1 MKKLIFILAIVIVV
15 IIIISLPGPAT
26 QIDYES
32 LKTPQA
38 PAITGV
44 MTKSFIDETDSYIIA
59 VHIPQTGKTNL
70 DTLLNATAHRAIGS
84 FKQDLAKVSAATASG
99 NKNPYVLHI
108 DYNIY
113 HHSANL
119 WSIVFDKEI
128 FWEDDLWHRELA
140 TINYD
145 ISGGKELGIRDMFK
159 PNTAAINNLYK
170 YSTEKMQAN
179 IGARGN
185 YDITLFNKGISPDI
199 ANYDLFAMTQDGLI
213 IFFDY
218 GQLTADENDY
228 YSLIIPYG
236 AIFGMCLTEEGL
248 PRAIDPN
255 KPMIAL
261 TFDDGPHSKYTPVL
275 LDALKKRGAKVT
287 FFVLGNRAEGLPAI
301 IKRAVEEGHSV
312 NIHSYNHIGSFT
324 NMSQYALDSHLSRT
338 AGAIKAAS
346 GKAPNLVRPP
356 YGAINKE
363 VAAKINY
370 PIILWNVDTLD
381 WKYRD
386 ANYVAKY
393 IINHAQDGDIIL
405 LHDIHGTSVTGAVS
419 AIDTLQAR
427 GYQFVTVEELFY
439 HKNKSLNNGGIYR
452 SVK

>member
-1 MKKLIFILAIVIVV
+1 MKKLIFILAIVIVA

-26 QIDYES
+26 QIDYER
-32 LKTPQA
+32 LKISQTPTV
-38 PAITGV
+38 PGV
-44 MTKSFIDETDSYIIA
+44 TTKSFIDETDSYIIA
-59 VHIPQTGKTNL
+59 VHIPQTGKINL

-84 FKQDLAKVSAATASG
+84 FKKDLAAVSAANGTG
-99 NKNPYVLHI
+99 NKNLYVLHI

-113 HHSANL
+113 HHSPNL
-119 WSIVFDKEI
+119 WSIFFDKEI
-128 FWEDDLWHRELA
+128 FLEDELWHKELD

-145 ISGGKELGIRDMFK
+145 VSSGKELGIRDMFRA
-159 PNTAAINNLYK
+159 NAAAINELYK
-170 YSTEKMQAN
+170 YSAEKMQAN
-179 IGARGN
+179 ISAQDN
-185 YDITLFNKGISPDI
+185 YDATLFDKGISPDI

-218 GQLTADENDY
+218 GQLAADENGY
-228 YSLIIPYG
+228 YSIVIPYG
-236 AIFGMCLTEEGL
+236 AISDMCLTEEGL
-248 PRAIDPN
+248 PRAIDPS
-255 KPMIAL
+255 KPMVAL

-287 FFVLGNRAEGLPAI
+287 FFVLGNRAEGLPSS
-301 IKRAVEEGHSV
+301 IKRAVDEGHSV

-356 YGAINKE
+356 YGAINKK
-363 VAAKINY
+363 VAAEINY

-381 WKYRD
+381 WKYRNAD
-386 ANYVAKY
+386 YVAKY
-393 IINHAQDGDIIL
+393 IVNHAKDGDIIL
-405 LHDIHGTSVTGAVS
+405 LHDIHGTSVTGAVV
-419 AIDTLQAR
+419 AIDTLKAK

-439 HKNKSLNNGGIYR
+439 YKNKSLNNGGIYR
-452 SVK
+452 SAK